1 MRSLFMFLLL
11 NSVCKMKNIKKE
23 SQMEIDL
30 SQTRDRI
37 QNFHLSLKF
46 CGVVYMLTRQIF
58 VALF

>member
-1 MRSLFMFLLL
+1 MFLLL

-58 VALF
+58 VVLF